1 MDDGA
6 ALEGRR
12 ILLLEDDTDARE
24 SMAMLL
30 EVAGASVVSTPTAE
44 DALAALQRSEFD
56 AVVTDVAMPGRSG
69 FWLVGQIRQLP
80 SRPTVPVLAVT
91 GHPFPRDGM
100 LRAGF
105 DDQMLKPV
113 SPHLLY
119 RTLTQLMQR
128 GDATTTDRETPTP
141 R

>member
-1 MDDGA
+1 MNENTPLAGK
-6 ALEGRR
+6 R

-30 EVAGASVVSTPTAE
+30 ELAGAAVVSTPTAE
-44 DALAALQRSEFD
+44 AALAALQGAEFD

-80 SRPTVPVLAVT
+80 TKPSVPVLAVT
-91 GHPFPRDGM
+91 GHPFPREGM

-105 DDQMLKPV
+105 DAQMLKPV
-113 SPHLLY
+113 SPRLLY
-119 RTLTQLMQR
+119 DTLSQLMQR
-128 GDATTTDRETPTP
+128 G
-141 R
+141 

>member
-1 MDDGA
+1 MNENAPLAGK
-6 ALEGRR
+6 R

-30 EVAGASVVSTPTAE
+30 ELAGAAVVSTPTAE
-44 DALAALQRSEFD
+44 AALAALQGAEFD

-80 SRPTVPVLAVT
+80 TKPSVPVLAVT
-91 GHPFPRDGM
+91 GHPFPPEGM

-105 DDQMLKPV
+105 DAQMLKPV
-113 SPHLLY
+113 SPRLLY
-119 RTLTQLMQR
+119 DTLSQLMRR
-128 GDATTTDRETPTP
+128 G
-141 R
+141 

>member
-1 MDDGA
+1 MDDAA
-6 ALEGRR
+6 ALGGKR
-12 ILLLEDDTDARE
+12 ILLLEDDTDSRE
-24 SMAMLL
+24 SMVMLL
-30 EVAGASVVSTPTAE
+30 ELAGAKVVSTPTAE
-44 DALAALQRSEFD
+44 DALAALQQTEFD

-69 FWLVGQIRQLP
+69 FWLVGQIRQLA

-113 SPHLLY
+113 APSQLY
-119 RTLTQLMQR
+119 ETLTQLMR
-128 GDATTTDRETPTP
+128 RA
-141 R
+141 

>member
-1 MDDGA
+1 MDDKTPLAGK
-6 ALEGRR
+6 R
-12 ILLLEDDTDARE
+12 ILLLEDDTDSRE

-30 EVAGASVVSTPTAE
+30 ELAGAKVFSTPTAE
-44 DALAALQRSEFD
+44 DALAALQQTEFD

-80 SRPTVPVLAVT
+80 AKPSVPVLAVT

-105 DDQMLKPV
+105 DAQMLKPV
-113 SPHLLY
+113 APRLLY
-119 RTLTQLMQR
+119 ETLTRLMQR
-128 GDATTTDRETPTP
+128 G
-141 R
+141 

>member
-1 MDDGA
+1 MDNSEPLTGK
-6 ALEGRR
+6 R
-12 ILLLEDDTDARE
+12 ILLLEDDSDARE

-30 EVAGASVVSTPTAE
+30 EFAGAIVVSTPTAE
-44 DALAALQRSEFD
+44 AALAALQNTEFD

-80 SRPTVPVLAVT
+80 VRPTVPVLAVT

-105 DDQMLKPV
+105 DAQMLKPV
-113 SPHLLY
+113 SARDLY
-119 RTLTQLMQR
+119 ETLTALMQR
-128 GDATTTDRETPTP
+128 G
-141 R
+141 

>member
-1 MDDGA
+1 MDA
-6 ALEGRR
+6 ATLEGKR
-12 ILLLEDDTDARE
+12 ILLLEDDTDSRE

-30 EVAGASVVSTPTAE
+30 ELAGAKVVSTPTAE
-44 DALAALQRSEFD
+44 DALAALQLAEFD

-80 SRPTVPVLAVT
+80 SKPTVPVLAVT

-113 SPHLLY
+113 SPGVFY
-119 RTLTQLMQR
+119 ETLMQLMSR
-128 GDATTTDRETPTP
+128 A
-141 R
+141 

>member
-1 MDDGA
+1 MDA
-6 ALEGRR
+6 ATLEGKR
-12 ILLLEDDTDARE
+12 ILLLEDDTDSRE

-30 EVAGASVVSTPTAE
+30 ELAGAKVVSTPTAE
-44 DALAALQRSEFD
+44 DALAALQLAEFD

-80 SRPTVPVLAVT
+80 SKPTVPVLAVT

-113 SPHLLY
+113 SPGVLY
-119 RTLTQLMQR
+119 ETLMQLMSR
-128 GDATTTDRETPTP
+128 A
-141 R
+141 

>member
-1 MDDGA
+1 
-6 ALEGRR
+6 
-12 ILLLEDDTDARE
+12 LLLE
-24 SMAMLL
+24 L
-30 EVAGASVVSTPTAE
+30 AGASVVSTPTAE
-44 DALAALQRSEFD
+44 DALAALQRGDFD

-69 FWLVGQIRQLP
+69 FWLVGQIRQLA

-113 SPHLLY
+113 LPNLLY
-119 RTLTQLMQR
+119 QTLTQLMQKGAAPLVPGNSLR
-128 GDATTTDRETPTP
+128 ALGETPDG
-141 R
+141 

>member
-1 MDDGA
+1 MGDAPPLG
-6 ALEGRR
+6 GKW
-12 ILLLEDDTDARE
+12 ILLLEDDADSRE
-24 SMAMLL
+24 SMTMLL
-30 EVAGASVVSTPTAE
+30 ELAGATVVSTPTAE
-44 DALAALQRSEFD
+44 DALAALRRTEFD

-113 SPHLLY
+113 TPGQLY
-119 RTLTQLMQR
+119 ETLTQLMR
-128 GDATTTDRETPTP
+128 RA
-141 R
+141 

>member
-1 MDDGA
+1 MSEGA
-6 ALEGRR
+6 ALGGKR
-12 ILLLEDDTDARE
+12 ILLLEDDSDARE

-30 EVAGASVVSTPTAE
+30 ELAGAAVVSTPTAE
-44 DALAALQRSEFD
+44 DALAALQNSEFD

-113 SPHLLY
+113 SPDVLY
-119 RTLTQLMQR
+119 ATLSQLMQR
-128 GDATTTDRETPTP
+128 S
-141 R
+141 

>member
-1 MDDGA
+1 MDDVATLG
-6 ALEGRR
+6 GKR
-12 ILLLEDDTDARE
+12 ILLLEDDTDSRE

-30 EVAGASVVSTPTAE
+30 ELAGAKVVSTPTAE
-44 DALAALQRSEFD
+44 EALAALQGTEFD

-69 FWLVGQIRQLP
+69 FWLVGQIRQLAA
-80 SRPTVPVLAVT
+80 RPTVPVLAVT

-113 SPHLLY
+113 APAQLY
-119 RTLTQLMQR
+119 ETLTQLMR
-128 GDATTTDRETPTP
+128 RA
-141 R
+141 